1 MDRGRTLP
9 TAAVF
14 LLLVACSDGAAPNRP
29 HPTVRASA
37 SPSIPVGA
45 RSAVTTL
52 SGRIVFD
59 NFHDVW
65 SINANCTGLTR
76 LTRSPGS
83 DFDATWVAERRPDR
97 VPFRTEWGPG
107 DLAHERG
114 RIGAAPG
121 GPRPLSGL
129 VSRRLDDR
137 VWEPRW
143 ALGHERG
150 WIRAAPC
157 AAHGRR

>member
-1 MDRGRTLP
+1 MERRRTLS

-45 RSAVTTL
+45 RSAVTSL

-65 SINANCTGLTR
+65 SINANGTGLTR
-76 LTRSPGS
+76 P
-83 DFDATWVAERRPDR
+83 
-97 VPFRTEWGPG
+97 
-107 DLAHERG
+107 
-114 RIGAAPG
+114 
-121 GPRPLSGL
+121 GPRRIQTPCPEAGLSRKCEI
-129 VSRRLDDR
+129 VRSK
-137 VWEPRW
+137 
-143 ALGHERG
+143 
-150 WIRAAPC
+150 AA
-157 AAHGRR
+157 